1 MKILK
6 IPAVGSLFLASVVT
20 LEAAPKTAN
29 PEKVPQALLGAE
41 PYRFNGVVTTTVA
54 RGSGFCAWNRRTFFS
69 AAHVVFDDESLT
81 WQDPPK
87 WYPQAHSE
95 KLSAKK
101 AIRSRGFFRWTD
113 YAQIAEEQQTITDK
127 AFGRDFI
134 VGFAFKD
141 LIKGTPAKLNLSG
154 IADLRKPIRSM
165 ITGYPAENS
174 YLAED
179 ISGYFMHRTGP
190 TMNVYKPF
198 WGNALQTTLIT
209 TGPGNSG
216 GPIWTKNTANGW
228 SAAGVLVGGMPSE
241 TIVYAFS
248 PVVNTMLA
256 AVSPVVAPG
265 LPQSTR
271 VNGVSE
277 TSRFFSSNRVVKLP
291 DGLHRWTNYPLPVS
305 GFGKDEK
312 TKSVKISLNVKTAH
326 RGDLQIVLTAP
337 GGYEALIHNEE
348 GADGRNLVISRMD
361 VSEQF
366 SGIEPE
372 GRWFLRFQD
381 RLKGDICTVQSA
393 VLEVA
398 TAPSGGSTE
407 EPEP

>member
-1 MKILK
+1 MKNVK
-6 IPAVGSLFLASVVT
+6 IPAIGAILLVGSAA
-20 LEAAPKTAN
+20 LEAAPKTVN
-29 PEKVPQALLGAE
+29 PQKVPQALLGDE
-41 PYRFNGVVTTTVA
+41 PYRFNGVVTTSVG

-69 AAHVVFDDESLT
+69 AAHVVFDDEGFT
-81 WQDPPK
+81 WEGPPQ
-87 WYPQAHSE
+87 WHARVHVNDLDE
-95 KLSAKK
+95 KK
-101 AIRSRGFFRWTD
+101 AIQSRGYFRWTE
-113 YAQIAEEQQTITDK
+113 YAEIAEAQQTITDR

-134 VGFAFKD
+134 VGYAFTD
-141 LIKGTPAKLNLSG
+141 LIKGSPANLNLAG
-154 IADLRKPIRSM
+154 IADLRKPIRTL
-165 ITGYPAENS
+165 ITGYPAENF

-190 TMNVYKPF
+190 TVNVYKPF

-216 GPIWTKNTANGW
+216 GPIWTKNAGKGW

-256 AVSPVVAPG
+256 AVSPLIAPG

-277 TSRFFSSNRVVKLP
+277 TSRFFSSNRVVQLP
-291 DGLHRWTNYPLPVS
+291 DGLHRWTDYALGVG
-305 GFGKDEK
+305 GFEKDAK
-312 TKSVKISLNVKTAH
+312 VASVKISVNVRTAH
-326 RGDLQIVLTAP
+326 RGDLQILLTGP

-348 GADGRNLVISRMD
+348 GADGRNLVISGMD

-366 SGIEPE
+366 SGIEPT
-372 GRWFLRFQD
+372 GRWFVRFQD
-381 RLKGDICTVQSA
+381 RLKGDICTVQS
-393 VLEVA
+393 VMLEVS
-398 TAPSGGSTE
+398 TAQAGGSTG

>member
-1 MKILK
+1 MKIIK
-6 IPAVGSLFLASVVT
+6 IPAVGGILLASSVA

-29 PEKVPQALLGAE
+29 PQKVPRELIRTE
-41 PYRFNGVVTTTVA
+41 PYRFNGAITTSVA
-54 RGSGFCAWNRRTFFS
+54 RGSAFCAWNRRTFFS
-69 AAHVVFDDESLT
+69 AAHVVFDDTSFAWEA
-81 WQDPPK
+81 PPQ
-87 WYPQAHSE
+87 WHPLAHSNA
-95 KLSAKK
+95 LNPKK
-101 AIRSRGFFRWTD
+101 AIQSRGYFRWTD
-113 YAQIAEEQQTITDK
+113 YAQIAEDQGFINDR

-134 VGFAFKD
+134 IGFAFKD
-141 LIKGTPAKLNLSG
+141 LIKGSPATLNLAG

-190 TMNVYKPF
+190 TKNVYKPF
-198 WGNALQTTLIT
+198 WGNGLQTTLLT

-216 GPIWTKNTANGW
+216 GPVWTKNASNGW
-228 SAAGVLVGGMPSE
+228 SAAGVLVGGLPSE
-241 TIVYAFS
+241 AIVYAFS

-277 TSRFFSSNRVVKLP
+277 TSRFFSSNRVVQLP
-291 DGLHRWTNYPLPVS
+291 DGLHRWTSYPLAVS

-312 TKSVKISLNVKTAH
+312 IESVRISVNVKTAH

-337 GGYEALIHNEE
+337 GGYEALIHNEG

-366 SGIEPE
+366 SGIDPS
-372 GRWFLRFQD
+372 GRWYVRFQD

-393 VLEVA
+393 VLEVS